1 MKNEAMSTSLQVA
14 ILDHGGNK
22 PGHVECT
29 LGAGDAL
36 TRRHQNEVP
45 A

>member
-22 PGHVECT
+22 PGHVERT
-29 LGAGDAL
+29 LGAGSRVVIKMRL
-36 TRRHQNEVP
+36 P